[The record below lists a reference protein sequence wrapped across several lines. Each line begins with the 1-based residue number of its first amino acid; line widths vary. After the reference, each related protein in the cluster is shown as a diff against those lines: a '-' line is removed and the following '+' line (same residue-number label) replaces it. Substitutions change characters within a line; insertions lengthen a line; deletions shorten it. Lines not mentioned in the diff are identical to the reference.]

1 MIDEYTG
8 KKIVSPLDFLPG
20 RILPDDVLKSL
31 SDEDFN
37 SLWENRKLKP
47 FHELSP
53 HIQRMPCIKILF
65 GL

>member
-20 RILPDDVLKSL
+20 RVLPDDVLTSL

-37 SLWENRKLKP
+37 SLWKDRKLKP
-47 FHELSP
+47 FDELP
-53 HIQRMPCIKILF
+53 KHIQEMPMIKNLF

>member
-8 KKIVSPLDFLPG
+8 KKIVSPLDLLPG
-20 RILPDDVLKSL
+20 RLLPDEILTSL

-37 SLWENRKLKP
+37 SLWKDRKLKP
-47 FHELSP
+47 FLELP
-53 HIQRMPCIKILF
+53 KHIQEMPMIRNLF